1 MNKIKQ
7 IMSLVTCLM
16 ILLSVAVLRSNKIW
30 GNQLG
35 GEKTEVA
42 DSLSAGPVV
51 TNDDGSMVVNTASLG
66 KDIQGF
72 AGTVPLEITVRDGV
86 VENVR
91 ALDNQETPSFFANAA
106 TLFDKWKGKTIG
118 EALAMKVDAV
128 SGATYSSHA
137 IIANMQRGLQLVAKK

>member
-7 IMSLVTCLM
+7 ILSLFTCLM

-42 DSLSAGPVV
+42 DSLSAGPIV
-51 TNDDGSMVVNTASLG
+51 TADDGSMVVNTASLG

-72 AGTVPLEITVRDGV
+72 AGTVPLEFTVRNGV
-86 VENVR
+86 WRASGLSTIRRHPLSLPMPPHYLISGRVR
-91 ALDNQETPSFFANAA
+91 P
-106 TLFDKWKGKTIG
+106 
-118 EALAMKVDAV
+118 
-128 SGATYSSHA
+128 
-137 IIANMQRGLQLVAKK
+137 

>member
-7 IMSLVTCLM
+7 ILSLVTCLM

-42 DSLSAGPVV
+42 DSLSAGPIV
-51 TNDDGSMVVNTASLG
+51 TADDGSMVVNTASLG

-72 AGTVPLEITVRDGV
+72 AGTVPLEITVRNGV
-86 VENVR
+86 VESVR
-91 ALDNQETPSFFANAA
+91 ALDNQETPSFFDNAA
-106 TLFDKWKGKTIG
+106 DRKS
-118 EALAMKVDAV
+118 VV
-128 SGATYSSHA
+128 
-137 IIANMQRGLQLVAKK
+137 

>member
-51 TNDDGSMVVNTASLG
+51 TNDDGSMVVNTTSLG

-72 AGTVPLEITVRDGV
+72 AGTVPLKSPSATVWWITSELSTIRRHPLSLPMPPHYLISG
-86 VENVR
+86 R
-91 ALDNQETPSFFANAA
+91 ARP
-106 TLFDKWKGKTIG
+106 
-118 EALAMKVDAV
+118 
-128 SGATYSSHA
+128 
-137 IIANMQRGLQLVAKK
+137 